1 MSVLFL
7 FRGIWATVPS
17 TVLKVWL
24 HVSFSYLTIGHTPI
38 FFLIKAAILTWNSR
52 VNTGLT
58 NGAIIKVLFHSG
70 QKESGCCFYT
80 CWLKLNGR
88 EPVVTYFIPIWLLWK
103 RSRISCIKLPGNY
116 NASCISL
123 MLCVTDLMLCS
134 ENRHRHLRLQSNF
147 LRNGQ
152 TGWRQSSALAGN
164 ALPFKSHQS
173 QYNSTHTAKQ
183 SASSPDEARQNR

>member
-1 MSVLFL
+1 M
-7 FRGIWATVPS
+7 
-17 TVLKVWL
+17 
-24 HVSFSYLTIGHTPI
+24 
-38 FFLIKAAILTWNSR
+38 TWNSR

-80 CWLKLNGR
+80 CWLIINGR
-88 EPVVTYFIPIWLLWK
+88 DSLIQPVVTCYFIPMWLLWK

-116 NASCISL
+116 NASHIRL
-123 MLCVTDLMLCS
+123 MLCVTDIMLMCL
-134 ENRHRHLRLQSNF
+134 ENRHRHLLLQFNF

-164 ALPFKSHQS
+164 ALALKSHQS
-173 QYNSTHTAKQ
+173 QYNGTHTAKQ